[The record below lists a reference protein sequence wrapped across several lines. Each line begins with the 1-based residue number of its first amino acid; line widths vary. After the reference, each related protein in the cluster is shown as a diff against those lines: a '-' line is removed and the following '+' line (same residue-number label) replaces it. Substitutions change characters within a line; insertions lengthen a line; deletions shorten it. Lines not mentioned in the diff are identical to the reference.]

1 MYKRSYGYIA
11 QAQRTEPQNR
21 RAFCTVFKFS
31 IQILQSFFFLLLFYR
46 FVFHYTF
53 MFFKHLRWHFFPFSG
68 NFYRK
73 HTTHLHTRSHTYT
86 THTSQLLG
94 RHIRRIQFCRF
105 YRCSPFNGTY
115 AYYFIYFFTVISLHV
130 SLTSRLYCNIQHCP
144 TLPDPKCSVP
154 LSALPNGVLASLTA
168 AAHTQ

>member
-1 MYKRSYGYIA
+1 MGT
-11 QAQRTEPQNR
+11 QRKLSAQNR
-21 RAFCTVFKFS
+21 KTAELSALFSSFPFKYYNH
-31 IQILQSFFFLLLFYR
+31 FFFCFCFAVLCFITHSCFLNIYAGIFS
-46 FVFHYTF
+46 
-53 MFFKHLRWHFFPFSG
+53 HLVRIFTE
-68 NFYRK
+68 N
-73 HTTHLHTRSHTYT
+73 TQL
-86 THTSQLLG
+86 THTLALTHTQSQLLG

-130 SLTSRLYCNIQHCP
+130 SLTSSLYCNIQHCP